1 MNSPWIIL
9 GDFNCVANFD
19 ERHGQ
24 PVRLHEI
31 KPFRE
36 CLDWCGMHDLHEG
49 HFFTWSNKQ
58 AGQSQVMSKID
69 RVLGNDLW
77 EEALLTTTVVFLL
90 EGLFDHSPMVV
101 SFMTIAGGKKPF
113 RFFNFQVTRVD
124 FLDKQQR
131 DIRQA
136 RLSLYELQEQLH
148 QDPNNEELDTLEQ
161 QASNTLRLPYASKR
175 R

>member
-1 MNSPWIIL
+1 MYGSSKKLGRLQLFHDLQEISKTMNSPWIIL

-58 AGQSQVMSKID
+58 AG
-69 RVLGNDLW
+69 
-77 EEALLTTTVVFLL
+77 
-90 EGLFDHSPMVV
+90 
-101 SFMTIAGGKKPF
+101 
-113 RFFNFQVTRVD
+113 
-124 FLDKQQR
+124 
-131 DIRQA
+131 
-136 RLSLYELQEQLH
+136 
-148 QDPNNEELDTLEQ
+148 
-161 QASNTLRLPYASKR
+161 
-175 R
+175 